1 MKTSAKPDRGDRTRG
16 ALLASATRLF
26 AKNGYDAVSSR
37 ALAADAG
44 VNQALIS
51 YHFGGKEGLYL
62 AVFED
67 MARRIREQIQP
78 GIAEVLADIEALEAS
93 RDGRIEGAV
102 RCMTRLLHTMVD
114 VFLGHDTADWARL
127 MLREQQEPTQ
137 AFEVVYR
144 GPMKRMLGTMTR
156 LVEIATGPDEHPDAG
171 LIALMLVS
179 QVMIFRLANAAA
191 VRHLGWDEGIGD
203 AQIGIIKDQIGRNV
217 SARFSS
223 EDGQT

>member
-1 MKTSAKPDRGDRTRG
+1 MNAVTKPERGDATRQ

-26 AKNGYDAVSSR
+26 ARSGYDAVSSR
-37 ALAADAG
+37 ALAAEAG

-51 YHFGGKEGLYL
+51 YHFGGKAGLYL

-67 MARRIREQIQP
+67 MERRIRAQLQP
-78 GIAEVLADIEALEAS
+78 AIAEVLGDIEALDSS
-93 RDGRIEGAV
+93 RDDRVAAAV

-137 AFEVVYR
+137 AFEVVYQ
-144 GPMKRMLGTMTR
+144 GPMKRLLGTMTR
-156 LVEIATGPDEHPDAG
+156 LIEIATEHEEQSDAR
-171 LIALMLVS
+171 LIALTLVS

-191 VRHLGWDEGIGD
+191 VRHLGWDDGIGE
-203 AQIGIIKDQIGRNV
+203 AEIRIIKDQIGRNV
-217 SARFSS
+217 SARFSC